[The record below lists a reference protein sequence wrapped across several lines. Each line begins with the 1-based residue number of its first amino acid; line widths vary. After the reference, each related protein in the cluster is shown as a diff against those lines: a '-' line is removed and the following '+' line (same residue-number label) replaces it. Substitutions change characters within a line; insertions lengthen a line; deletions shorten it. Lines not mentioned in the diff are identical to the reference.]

1 MVGRRILKYSFS
13 LNCRNLDLTLGV
25 ESNNLAAISS
35 PVIGPWTKTMVV
47 GPSWCFTSGSMTPEP
62 HSPSILERTV
72 PCV

>member
-35 PVIGPWTKTMVV
+35 PVIGPGHRQWLLVLRGV
-47 GPSWCFTSGSMTPEP
+47 LQAE
-62 HSPSILERTV
+62 V
-72 PCV
+72 